1 MSTQVK
7 PIKVFYSYAHKDE
20 GLRRELDAALAVLR
34 RNGVIQDWSD
44 RSILPGGNWT
54 EEIDDKLASA
64 DLVLLLISSDFV
76 QSEYCWGVEL
86 QAALARHQAGKA
98 RVVPILL
105 RPVYWKGA
113 PFAKLQALPP
123 DGKPVT
129 EWEPR
134 DRGWATVA
142 EGIDDLASELMRQLP
157 RQQATPRRARW
168 PRPLMH
174 LVGREA
180 EVRAVR
186 EKLAADAC
194 LLTLNGPAGVGKS
207 HLALEVGADP
217 DVMGAFPDGIYR
229 IDLSPMQA
237 PELLGSSIARELGV
251 QETGD
256 VPGTERLAEFIG
268 DKRMLLLLDG
278 FERALPSKNVARD
291 LLQACPGLSLLVT
304 SRTRLNI
311 PGESVI
317 QINPLAV
324 PVLDPPQSLQTLIA
338 NPSVKLFTESARAV
352 RSTFTLTPED
362 AQAVAQLCVKVSGL
376 PLAIYLL
383 ASDITMLSPQGMLN
397 HLQILV
403 EPLNAVIQTSVDL
416 LDKAAS
422 TLFAQLSA
430 FAGGFTLADAEAIC
444 GNPDLG
450 IDVLPGLKTLLNAS
464 LVLVRTVNESYRYF
478 LLEPVREHAIRRLTE
493 TGEQNEVWRR
503 HAKHFR
509 MLLESAEPNIEGP
522 DQEKWLSR
530 LYPEQD
536 NIRAMLERCATGSV
550 DIEEGL
556 RLAGAH
562 APLWYVR
569 GQFTEGRRW
578 LQRLLTAGV
587 IVRAPVRAKALNWT
601 GMLAYHQ
608 DDYDEARQLLDE
620 GLSLFEQLPEDPA
633 VTALLNEL
641 GFVSKVEGRA
651 KSLNGLGFVAKEVG
665 DYEESVQ
672 QYRESLRLY
681 RALDDEWGIVWT
693 ATDLALA
700 LLYVDDS
707 AEAVELLQESAE
719 RQRRRP
725 VRGRTGAALTTL
737 HLGYATLAQG
747 DHSAAAQL
755 ADESLRACRELD
767 YKRGVILAAH
777 FAGLLSYANGD
788 LVTAQSLLRESLTLR
803 NEVGDRAGIAECL
816 EGLAGAAV
824 RNGDGTTGGRLLGA
838 AERIYAQLGGR
849 RSHTEYGAL
858 EDQLDR
864 DLALLRS
871 ATFAVARREG
881 SAMSL
886 EEAVESGSQSPRLP

>member
-1 MSTQVK
+1 M
-7 PIKVFYSYAHKDE
+7 
-20 GLRRELDAALAVLR
+20 
-34 RNGVIQDWSD
+34 
-44 RSILPGGNWT
+44 
-54 EEIDDKLASA
+54 
-64 DLVLLLISSDFV
+64 
-76 QSEYCWGVEL
+76 
-86 QAALARHQAGKA
+86 
-98 RVVPILL
+98 VPILL

-174 LVGREA
+174 LVRREA

-194 LLTLNGPAGVGKS
+194 LLTLNGRAGVGKS

-430 FAGGFTLADAEAIC
+430 LQG
-444 GNPDLG
+444 
-450 IDVLPGLKTLLNAS
+450 V
-464 LVLVRTVNESYRYF
+464 
-478 LLEPVREHAIRRLTE
+478 
-493 TGEQNEVWRR
+493 
-503 HAKHFR
+503 
-509 MLLESAEPNIEGP
+509 
-522 DQEKWLSR
+522 SR
-530 LYPEQD
+530 
-536 NIRAMLERCATGSV
+536 
-550 DIEEGL
+550 
-556 RLAGAH
+556 
-562 APLWYVR
+562 
-569 GQFTEGRRW
+569 
-578 LQRLLTAGV
+578 
-587 IVRAPVRAKALNWT
+587 
-601 GMLAYHQ
+601 
-608 DDYDEARQLLDE
+608 
-620 GLSLFEQLPEDPA
+620 
-633 VTALLNEL
+633 
-641 GFVSKVEGRA
+641 
-651 KSLNGLGFVAKEVG
+651 
-665 DYEESVQ
+665 
-672 QYRESLRLY
+672 
-681 RALDDEWGIVWT
+681 
-693 ATDLALA
+693 
-700 LLYVDDS
+700 
-707 AEAVELLQESAE
+707 
-719 RQRRRP
+719 
-725 VRGRTGAALTTL
+725 
-737 HLGYATLAQG
+737 
-747 DHSAAAQL
+747 
-755 ADESLRACRELD
+755 
-767 YKRGVILAAH
+767 
-777 FAGLLSYANGD
+777 
-788 LVTAQSLLRESLTLR
+788 
-803 NEVGDRAGIAECL
+803 
-816 EGLAGAAV
+816 
-824 RNGDGTTGGRLLGA
+824 
-838 AERIYAQLGGR
+838 
-849 RSHTEYGAL
+849 
-858 EDQLDR
+858 
-864 DLALLRS
+864 
-871 ATFAVARREG
+871 
-881 SAMSL
+881 
-886 EEAVESGSQSPRLP
+886 

>member
-1 MSTQVK
+1 
-7 PIKVFYSYAHKDE
+7 
-20 GLRRELDAALAVLR
+20 
-34 RNGVIQDWSD
+34 
-44 RSILPGGNWT
+44 
-54 EEIDDKLASA
+54 
-64 DLVLLLISSDFV
+64 
-76 QSEYCWGVEL
+76 
-86 QAALARHQAGKA
+86 
-98 RVVPILL
+98 
-105 RPVYWKGA
+105 
-113 PFAKLQALPP
+113 
-123 DGKPVT
+123 
-129 EWEPR
+129 
-134 DRGWATVA
+134 
-142 EGIDDLASELMRQLP
+142 
-157 RQQATPRRARW
+157 
-168 PRPLMH
+168 
-174 LVGREA
+174 
-180 EVRAVR
+180 
-186 EKLAADAC
+186 
-194 LLTLNGPAGVGKS
+194 
-207 HLALEVGADP
+207 
-217 DVMGAFPDGIYR
+217 MGAFPDGIYR
-229 IDLSPMQA
+229 IDLSAMQA

-450 IDVLPGLKTLLNAS
+450 IDVLPGLKTLLNVS

-536 NIRAMLERCATGSV
+536 NIRAMLERSATGSV
-550 DIEEGL
+550 DIEEGASARRRTCPSL
-556 RLAGAH
+556 
-562 APLWYVR
+562 VR
-569 GQFTEGRRW
+569 PRQFTEGRRW

-601 GMLAYHQ
+601 GILAYHQ

-633 VTALLNEL
+633 VTALLT
-641 GFVSKVEGRA
+641 S
-651 KSLNGLGFVAKEVG
+651 
-665 DYEESVQ
+665 
-672 QYRESLRLY
+672 
-681 RALDDEWGIVWT
+681 
-693 ATDLALA
+693 LAL
-700 LLYVDDS
+700 S
-707 AEAVELLQESAE
+707 
-719 RQRRRP
+719 RR
-725 VRGRTGAALTTL
+725 
-737 HLGYATLAQG
+737 
-747 DHSAAAQL
+747 S
-755 ADESLRACRELD
+755 
-767 YKRGVILAAH
+767 
-777 FAGLLSYANGD
+777 
-788 LVTAQSLLRESLTLR
+788 
-803 NEVGDRAGIAECL
+803 RAGP
-816 EGLAGAAV
+816 
-824 RNGDGTTGGRLLGA
+824 
-838 AERIYAQLGGR
+838 
-849 RSHTEYGAL
+849 SHSMAWAL
-858 EDQLDR
+858 WPKR
-864 DLALLRS
+864 
-871 ATFAVARREG
+871 
-881 SAMSL
+881 
-886 EEAVESGSQSPRLP
+886 